1 MKALKLAC
9 AGVVVAA
16 LSGCDDGSNRNEE
29 IGLVTAP
36 ATVCADGPTIFG
48 IDVSKWQGTIDWPK
62 VRQAGVEFAF
72 IRISDGTG
80 YLDAK
85 FPDNWA
91 GAAQQG
97 ILRGAY
103 QFFRS
108 DEDPIAQAEIVLD
121 YLATHGVGELPPV
134 IDVETTDDQTPATI
148 AARVGTWIAHVEAV
162 LGVRPIIY
170 TGSYFWNGNVQTD
183 DFADYP
189 LWIAHWTTGACPN
202 LPSVWSDWAVW
213 QYSATGS
220 VSGISGDVDLD
231 RFNGTVAE
239 MRTLVWAPECRAN
252 PGWQTCEGSAMAWC
266 EDGTVERSD
275 CGPADRCS
283 TQGGQV
289 HCVAAACWSNLGA
302 EDGRFCRDERTLAT
316 CTRGVVSEIACGAN
330 ERCVVAGGARCA
342 EDPPDPVEPGPEPV
356 EPGPEPTPEASP
368 EPTPEPMPE
377 YDPPEVV
384 EVGAETDAG
393 SNHGSRPPSRVI
405 GVRRIDSPGGC
416 AGGGAPG
423 LWSLAAI
430 GLVARRR
437 RVAVRPTSTG
447 RARR

>member
-9 AGVVVAA
+9 AGVVVAS
-16 LSGCDDGSNRNEE
+16 LSGCDDGSNRNDE

-80 YLDAK
+80 FIDAK
-85 FPDNWA
+85 FPGNWA
-91 GAAQQG
+91 AAGQQG

-108 DEDPIAQAEIVLD
+108 DEDPIEQAEIVLD
-121 YLATHGVGELPPV
+121 HLATYGAGELPPV
-134 IDVETTDDQTPATI
+134 IDVETTDDQSPATI
-148 AARVGTWIAHVEAV
+148 AARVGTWIAHVEGV
-162 LGVRPIIY
+162 LGVKPIIY

-189 LWIAHWTTGACPN
+189 LWIAHWTPAACPN
-202 LPSVWSDWAVW
+202 LPTVWADWAVW

-220 VSGISGDVDLD
+220 VSGISGDVDLN
-231 RFNGTVAE
+231 RFNGTVAQ
-239 MRTLVWAPECRAN
+239 MRTLVWAPECQAN
-252 PGWQTCEGSAMAWC
+252 PDWSACEGSVMAWC
-266 EDGTVERSD
+266 EDGAIERSD

-289 HCVAAACWSNLGA
+289 HCVDAACWSNLGA
-302 EDGRFCRDERTLAT
+302 EDGAYCRDERTLAT
-316 CTRGVVSEIACGAN
+316 CTRGVVSEVACGAN
-330 ERCVVAGGARCA
+330 ESCVVDGGARCE

-356 EPGPEPTPEASP
+356 EAGPEPAPEASP

-377 YDPPEVV
+377 PMPEVV
-384 EVGAETDAG
+384 EPMQPDVDAG
-393 SNHGSRPPSRVI
+393 PFPGPALPSREVSL
-405 GVRRIDSPGGC
+405 RRLEDPGGC
-416 AGGGAPG
+416 AGGGAMG
-423 LWSLAAI
+423 LWSLAAL
-430 GLVARRR
+430 GLYVCRR
-437 RVAVRPTSTG
+437 RVTSFG
-447 RARR
+447 ARR